1 MTKKRKVLRYIS
13 DMLKEP
19 LHPGVFLNSVRLL
32 LELSKRVPLE
42 TVGVFEGCKDG
53 SVNLVIHNFEKS
65 TRVDFDIKR
74 DDDCDHT
81 WIEFVLQDTQGIKKT
96 SLFQQEDLEEIFEFL
111 GIEDLNE

>member
-1 MTKKRKVLRYIS
+1 
-13 DMLKEP
+13 MLKER

-42 TVGVFEGCKDG
+42 MIGVFEGCKDG
-53 SVNLVIHNFEKS
+53 SVNLVLHNFEKS

-74 DDDCDHT
+74 DENVDYI
-81 WIEFVLQDTQGIKKT
+81 WIEYVIQDLHGIKKH